1 MQEEKTRADSS
12 LHGVLELDGRC
23 DYVAVHDGARPF
35 VSQDIIYETLEA
47 AKSYGAAAPGIIPS
61 DTVKE
66 VGADGFV
73 IGTHDRER
81 LRMIQ
86 TPQIFNYMLLRTA
99 LLKVKESG
107 LKVTDDAS
115 AIEALGRKV
124 FVTDGD
130 KDNIK
135 VTSYSDIDICEKIF
149 DKREEI

>member
-1 MQEEKTRADSS
+1 
-12 LHGVLELDGRC
+12 
-23 DYVAVHDGARPF
+23 
-35 VSQDIIYETLEA
+35 
-47 AKSYGAAAPGIIPS
+47 
-61 DTVKE
+61 
-66 VGADGFV
+66 
-73 IGTHDRER
+73 
-81 LRMIQ
+81 MIQ